1 MKRRILPTALFGA
14 ALLFGSAAARAG
26 SDSEAPPPVN
36 EATLPSAPGGA
47 SCDPAADA
55 ERARKREAALAEL
68 GKRLA
73 EEQKH
78 VGPDSGVLNRTG
90 QNYGSTGIQEE

>member
-1 MKRRILPTALFGA
+1 MNRRILSTALLGA
-14 ALLFGSAAARAG
+14 ALALGGAARAT
-26 SDSEAPPPVN
+26 DSEMPPPVN

-68 GKRLA
+68 GKRLS
-73 EEQKH
+73 EESKKQD
-78 VGPDSGVLNRTG
+78 PDYQVLNRTG
-90 QNYGSTGIQEE
+90 QNYGSSVQQE